1 MYRDVSDGLISGI
14 IGIRK
19 FHIPIIYT
27 LRRIDI
33 SDVKL
38 WYSEIFKWNVW
49 QQYQIDFWNASW
61 C

>member
-1 MYRDVSDGLISGI
+1 MYRDVSDGLMYKS
-14 IGIRK
+14 K

-38 WYSEIFKWNVW
+38 WYSEIFK
-49 QQYQIDFWNASW
+49 
-61 C
+61 